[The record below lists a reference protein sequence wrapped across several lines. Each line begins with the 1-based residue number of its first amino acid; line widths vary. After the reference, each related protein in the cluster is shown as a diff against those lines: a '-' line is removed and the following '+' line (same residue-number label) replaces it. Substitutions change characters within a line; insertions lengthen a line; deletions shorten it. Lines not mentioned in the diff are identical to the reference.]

1 MPPAKPTSNPPA
13 GPTEPEAGVIVA
25 RPATIPVIAPK
36 PLGLPNLIH
45 SITIQVNAPV
55 AAEIWVTKSA
65 MPAAPSAAS
74 AEPALKPNQPTHSI
88 AAPVKLMVR
97 L

>member
-1 MPPAKPTSNPPA
+1 M
-13 GPTEPEAGVIVA
+13 VA
-25 RPATIPVIAPK
+25 RPATIPVIAPN

-55 AAEIWVTKSA
+55 AADMCVTKSA
-65 MPAAPSAAS
+65 MPAAPSAAR
-74 AEPALKPNQPTHSI
+74 ADPALKPNQPTHSM
-88 AAPVKLMVR
+88 AAPVKLIVR